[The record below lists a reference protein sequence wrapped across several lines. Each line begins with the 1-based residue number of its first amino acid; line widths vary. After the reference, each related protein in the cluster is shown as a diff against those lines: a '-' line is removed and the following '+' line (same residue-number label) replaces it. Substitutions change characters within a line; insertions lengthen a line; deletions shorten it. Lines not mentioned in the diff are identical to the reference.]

1 MDCYA
6 LDADGS
12 ESKMRKVSWHSIKAS
27 ASTARRD
34 AVHHL
39 RYWPPL
45 ERNHVLVAIGAVSLV
60 TLLMIPIRGSLG
72 VLNPALIYLVV
83 VFAIALRAGSRAA
96 AIAALLS
103 FALLDV
109 FFFPPFH
116 TFTVASRDHVLALFV
131 YLIVAIVT
139 GQLVSRL
146 RSRTAIAERAERRA
160 TLLAELNSALITGV
174 TLDAI
179 LAAIVQRVVQITS
192 AATAQI
198 LTPDPESGLTM
209 RASAPTPSPLD
220 RQDLAVATWV
230 LENRQPSGRRALA
243 DTSFGRWRKRGDT
256 RRRALLMLP
265 IATTER
271 PIGVLAIEQAEGSRA
286 FSPDDEMV
294 LATFATQAAL
304 AIDRARLTEEA
315 ARSAALAQSDEL
327 KSALLAAVSHDLRT
341 PLATI
346 KASTTSLMDESVS
359 WDAAARHDFLAGID
373 EETDRLTLMVSN
385 LLDLS
390 RIEGGALKPDRDW
403 VDSAD
408 LINDVVRRL
417 RTRALAATHALETDF
432 PGEPPILWLDY
443 IEIAEVLLNLG
454 DNAMKYTPDGSIV
467 RFGLR
472 VNGRDAIFNVT
483 DNGPGM
489 SRRDRNRVFEKF
501 VRGESSN
508 AASGSG
514 IGLTIS
520 KGLVEAHGGRIWIE
534 SLPGEGTTV
543 FFSIPRTE
551 QQSHER

>member
-1 MDCYA
+1 M
-6 LDADGS
+6 L
-12 ESKMRKVSWHSIKAS
+12 
-27 ASTARRD
+27 
-34 AVHHL
+34 L
-39 RYWPPL
+39 
-45 ERNHVLVAIGAVSLV
+45 AIGAVSLV
-60 TLLMIPIRGSLG
+60 TMLMIPIRDALG
-72 VLNPALIYLVV
+72 ALNPALIYLVV

-109 FFFPPFH
+109 FFFPPLH
-116 TFTVASRDHVLALFV
+116 TFSVASRDHVLALFV
-131 YLIVAIVT
+131 YLGVAIVT

-146 RSRTAIAERAERRA
+146 RSRTAAAERAERRA
-160 TLLAELNSALITGV
+160 TLLAELNSALIAGV

-179 LAAIVQRVVQITS
+179 LSAIVQRVVQLTN
-192 AATAQI
+192 AETAQI
-198 LTPDPESGLTM
+198 LTPDPEAGLTT
-209 RASAPTPSPLD
+209 RASAPSLSPLD

-230 LENRQPSGRRALA
+230 LENRQPSGRKAMA
-243 DTSFGRWRKRGDT
+243 GTPFGRWRKPGDT
-256 RRRALLMLP
+256 RSRALLMLP

-304 AIDRARLTEEA
+304 AVDRARLTEEA

-346 KASTTSLMDESVS
+346 KASTTSLMDDSVS
-359 WDAAARHDFLAGID
+359 WDDSARHEFLAGID

-390 RIEGGALKPDRDW
+390 RIEGGALRPDRDW

-408 LINDVVRRL
+408 LIYDVVRRL
-417 RTRALAATHALETDF
+417 RTRALAATHPIETDL
-432 PGEPPILWLDY
+432 PIEPPILWLDY
-443 IEIAEVLLNLG
+443 VEIAEVLLNLG
-454 DNAMKYTPDGSIV
+454 DNAMKYTPNGSIV

-472 VNGRDAIFNVT
+472 VNDREAIFDVS

-501 VRGESSN
+501 VRGESSKS
-508 AASGSG
+508 AAGSG

-534 SLPGEGTTV
+534 SLPGEGTVV

>member
-1 MDCYA
+1 
-6 LDADGS
+6 
-12 ESKMRKVSWHSIKAS
+12 MRKVSWHSIRES
-27 ASTARRD
+27 ASRAGRD
-34 AVHHL
+34 AIQHL
-39 RYWPPL
+39 RYWPPA

-60 TLLMIPIRGSLG
+60 TMLMIPIRGSLG

-160 TLLAELNSALITGV
+160 TLLAELNSALIAGV

-179 LAAIVQRVVQITS
+179 LAAIVQRVVQLTS
-192 AATAQI
+192 AETAQI
-198 LTPDPESGLTM
+198 LTPDPETGLTT
-209 RASAPTPSPLD
+209 RASAPSLSSLD

-243 DTSFGRWRKRGDT
+243 NTSFGRWRKPGDT
-256 RRRALLMLP
+256 RSRALLMLP

-286 FSPDDEMV
+286 FSPDDELV

-346 KASTTSLMDESVS
+346 KASTTSLMDDSVS
-359 WDAAARHDFLAGID
+359 WDDSARHEFLAGID

-390 RIEGGALKPDRDW
+390 RIEGGALRPDRDW

-408 LINDVVRRL
+408 LIYDVVRRL
-417 RTRALAATHALETDF
+417 RTRALAATHVIETDL
-432 PGEPPILWLDY
+432 PVEPPIIWLDY

-454 DNAMKYTPDGSIV
+454 DNAMKYSPDGSIV

-472 VNGRDAIFNVT
+472 VHDREAIFNVT

-489 SRRDRNRVFEKF
+489 SRRDRNQVFEKF
-501 VRGESSN
+501 VRGESSLS
-508 AASGSG
+508 AAGSG

-534 SLPGEGTTV
+534 SMPGEGTTV

>member
-1 MDCYA
+1 M
-6 LDADGS
+6 
-12 ESKMRKVSWHSIKAS
+12 
-27 ASTARRD
+27 
-34 AVHHL
+34 
-39 RYWPPL
+39 
-45 ERNHVLVAIGAVSLV
+45 
-60 TLLMIPIRGSLG
+60 
-72 VLNPALIYLVV
+72 V

-160 TLLAELNSALITGV
+160 TLLAELNSALIAGV

-179 LAAIVQRVVQITS
+179 LVAIVQRVVQITS

-198 LTPDPESGLTM
+198 LTPDPETGLTT
-209 RASAPTPSPLD
+209 RASAPSRSPLD
-220 RQDLAVATWV
+220 RQDLAVAAWV
-230 LENRQPSGRRALA
+230 LEHRQPSGRRALA

-256 RRRALLMLP
+256 RSRALLMLP

-271 PIGVLAIEQAEGSRA
+271 PIGVLAIEQAEGARA

-304 AIDRARLTEEA
+304 AIDRARLTDEA

-359 WDAAARHDFLAGID
+359 WDAVARHDFLAGID

-390 RIEGGALKPDRDW
+390 RIEGGALRPDRDW

-408 LINDVVRRL
+408 LTNDVVRRL
-417 RTRALAATHALETDF
+417 RTRALAATHVIETDL
-432 PGEPPILWLDY
+432 PLEPPILWLDY
-443 IEIAEVLLNLG
+443 VEIAEVLLNLG
-454 DNAMKYTPDGSIV
+454 DNAMKYTPDGSTI

-472 VNGRDAIFNVT
+472 VNGREAVFNVT

-501 VRGESSN
+501 VRGESSQS
-508 AASGSG
+508 ASGSG

-534 SLPGEGTTV
+534 SLPGEGTSL

-551 QQSHER
+551 QQLHER